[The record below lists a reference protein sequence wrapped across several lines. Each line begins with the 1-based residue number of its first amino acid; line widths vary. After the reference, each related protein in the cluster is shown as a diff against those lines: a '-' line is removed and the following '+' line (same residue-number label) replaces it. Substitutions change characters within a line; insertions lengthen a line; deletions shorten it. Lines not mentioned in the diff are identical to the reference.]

1 MMDLQQPDPR
11 ARALLA
17 PGNDQTD
24 TDKLERVT
32 RRWRWPS

>member
-1 MMDLQQPDPR
+1 MVQQPDPR

-24 TDKLERVT
+24 KDNLEVVARM
-32 RRWRWPS
+32 WPS